1 MGSSCREL
9 ESNKKTGFYD
19 AAVRPVCANDSDVH
33 LTSCCCCSA
42 REGIIGAACKAAQ
55 HAADSS
61 SKGSKRGHTH
71 SEWLP
76 SMPEACCAPL
86 SVIVHTASEA
96 GQGVAVAG
104 ELLLREHQEQ
114 QGMAQQAR
122 PAAAAAARKGK
133 PASGSGSRQQV
144 AAAPSA
150 LLCLPAVNSL
160 LAAAM
165 SVAAVSLQEGRD
177 EEAEAAAQAAVQVA
191 EELVKQQIVA
201 VSLGAA
207 GAAALALS
215 AGATALTPDGV
226 TWGRLA
232 QLYGLLGRWQQ
243 VANIVLAAVKQ
254 RLPGVCA
261 GREEAGM
268 DGERRSRNG
277 EAGHSGGLQA
287 VLAGAG
293 AALNAAGRHTAA
305 VQRLDGLMAAQVTV
319 VSDPGLAGQL
329 VEAVNNITEAEQV
342 GR

>member
-114 QGMAQQAR
+114 QGMAQQAG
-122 PAAAAAARKGK
+122 PAAAAAAQGQAGQRQWQQAASRCSAQRPTV
-133 PASGSGSRQQV
+133 PASCEQLAGGCYVCGSS
-144 AAAPSA
+144 
-150 LLCLPAVNSL
+150 
-160 LAAAM
+160 
-165 SVAAVSLQEGRD
+165 
-177 EEAEAAAQAAVQVA
+177 
-191 EELVKQQIVA
+191 
-201 VSLGAA
+201 
-207 GAAALALS
+207 LS
-215 AGATALTPDGV
+215 AG
-226 TWGRLA
+226 
-232 QLYGLLGRWQQ
+232 
-243 VANIVLAAVKQ
+243 
-254 RLPGVCA
+254 
-261 GREEAGM
+261 
-268 DGERRSRNG
+268 
-277 EAGHSGGLQA
+277 
-287 VLAGAG
+287 
-293 AALNAAGRHTAA
+293 
-305 VQRLDGLMAAQVTV
+305 
-319 VSDPGLAGQL
+319 GQ
-329 VEAVNNITEAEQV
+329 
-342 GR
+342 G